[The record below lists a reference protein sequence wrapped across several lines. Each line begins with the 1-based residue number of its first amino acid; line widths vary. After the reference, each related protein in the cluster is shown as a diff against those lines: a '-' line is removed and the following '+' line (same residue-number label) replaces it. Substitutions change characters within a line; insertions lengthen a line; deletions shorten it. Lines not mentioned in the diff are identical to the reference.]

1 MKRRWV
7 ISLLVLTIASVAVLL
22 FKYWPRTT
30 SDNEC
35 SALYRRYLDRDGIQA
50 SYIQGK
56 AVCDTLRVDVTL
68 LQATSPS
75 GWQQLCNDFN
85 IPTPDSS
92 ALALLQDGNP
102 DITLSILPPH
112 FSDPSQ
118 EGTHTPNPS
127 QEETHTPDPSQERTH
142 TPDPSQEGRRTSDM
156 MLLAA
161 SSHTLRC
168 VSVFHITTPQQFDA
182 LVGHHIDQLNP

>member
-118 EGTHTPNPS
+118 E
-127 QEETHTPDPSQERTH
+127 ETH

>member
-118 EGTHTPNPS
+118 EG
-127 QEETHTPDPSQERTH
+127 
-142 TPDPSQEGRRTSDM
+142 RRTSDM